1 MATPK
6 KIILD
11 ELKSKGLSRIVS
23 KIKSIRKDKNSI
35 RVEAVDLFKQDRE
48 TLQALLDTYTQG
60 SFDGVQDLYVYN
72 KTKPEREFSV
82 KYAFLNNEFSE
93 VEREKIKS
101 MLRLKYDVIDDQSS
115 QRVFNRWYD
124 QVVWTKLCELGE
136 Y

>member
-11 ELKSKGLSRIVS
+11 ELKSKGLAQIVS

-35 RVEAVDLFKQDRE
+35 RVETLDLFKQDRE

-60 SFDGVQDLYVYN
+60 KFDGMQDLYVYD
-72 KTKPEREFSV
+72 KAKPERAFSV

-93 VEREKIKS
+93 VEREKIKT
-101 MLRLKYDVIDDQSS
+101 MLRLKYDVMDDQSS
-115 QRVFNRWYD
+115 QRVFHRWYD